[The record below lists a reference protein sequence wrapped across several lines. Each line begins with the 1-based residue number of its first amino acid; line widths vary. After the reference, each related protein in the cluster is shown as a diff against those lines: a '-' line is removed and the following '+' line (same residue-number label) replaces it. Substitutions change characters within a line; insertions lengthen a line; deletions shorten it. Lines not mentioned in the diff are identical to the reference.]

1 MKGLTHLIL
10 GANTA
15 WLLIAT
21 GFNPV
26 ILALVGAFGALIP
39 DLDASD
45 STIKHI
51 QTKGIKPFYVFAE
64 ILSGVF
70 GHRGFMHSILGLVA
84 WSMLSAVAGTLWGYP
99 TGMALFLGYTSHLL
113 ADSLT
118 PSGIPF
124 FYPRPRR
131 FVLLPREFAIHTGS
145 LLEEM
150 IFFVLVGG
158 LILLGVRAAQG
169 SL

>member
-15 WLLIAT
+15 WLVVAT
-21 GFNPV
+21 GFHPA
-26 ILALVGAFGALIP
+26 ILALVGAFGALVP

-45 STIKHI
+45 STLKHI
-51 QTKGIKPFYVFAE
+51 QAKGIKPFYIFAE

-70 GHRGFMHSILGLVA
+70 GHRGFMHSALGLAA
-84 WSMLSAVAGTLWGYP
+84 WAVLASIAGTLWGYP
-99 TGMALFLGYTSHLL
+99 IGLTLFLGYASHLF

-124 FYPRPRR
+124 FYPRHRR
-131 FVLLPREFAIHTGS
+131 IVLLPREFAIQTGS
-145 LLEEM
+145 LLEELL
-150 IFFVLVGG
+150 FFGLVGG
-158 LILLGVRAAQG
+158 LVLLAVRAFQG
-169 SL
+169 GL